1 MQSFPQVILHS
12 NKIHAVK
19 RFHPWVF
26 SGAIKKKEGN
36 LQEGDIVEVYSDRG
50 EYLGIGHYG
59 MGSIAVRIFS
69 FEKAQSL
76 KDLWKSKFESAY
88 RLRQIA
94 GLAESKETNAYRLL
108 NAEGDGMPGL
118 IVDWY
123 NGTAVI
129 QAH

>member
-26 SGAIKKKEGN
+26 SGAIKKKDSDLKEGTV
-36 LQEGDIVEVYSDRG
+36 VEVYSDKG

-69 FEKAQSL
+69 FNKVTAL
-76 KDLWKSKFESAY
+76 NDLWKQKFESAY
-88 RLRQIA
+88 RLRQTA
-94 GLAESKETNAYRLL
+94 GFAESTDTNAYRLL
-108 NAEGDGMPGL
+108 NAEGITEL
-118 IVDWY
+118 
-123 NGTAVI
+123 
-129 QAH
+129 Q